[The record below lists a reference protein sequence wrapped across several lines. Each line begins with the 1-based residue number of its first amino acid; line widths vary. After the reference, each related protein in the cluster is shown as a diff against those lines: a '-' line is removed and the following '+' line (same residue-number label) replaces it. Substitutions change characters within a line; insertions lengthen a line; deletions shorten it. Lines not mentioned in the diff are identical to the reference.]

1 LANLR
6 LKLAKMWL
14 KMWLNFEHKW
24 ENLLIY
30 AWNHHIVTTFM
41 KFIMKH
47 PVF

>member
-14 KMWLNFEHKW
+14 KMWLNFDPKW

-30 AWNHHIVTTFM
+30 A
-41 KFIMKH
+41 
-47 PVF
+47 